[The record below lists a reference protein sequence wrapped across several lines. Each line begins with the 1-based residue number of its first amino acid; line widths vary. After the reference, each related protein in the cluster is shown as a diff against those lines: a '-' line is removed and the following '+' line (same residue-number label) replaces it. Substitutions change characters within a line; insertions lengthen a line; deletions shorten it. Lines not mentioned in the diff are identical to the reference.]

1 MRSQPT
7 LTLRKRD
14 DLRVA
19 IAGGGTGGHAFPA
32 LAVAEAVTRLRPG
45 ARVLFVGSRGTN
57 GRAGEDLVPDGGI
70 ETVLLNSPRLKRRL
84 AGLPVFGARLAAAV
98 AEATRVLAR
107 FRPHV
112 VVGAGGYASVA
123 PAVAAKLVG
132 ARVVLLEQN
141 AIPGRANRL
150 LARLA
155 DEVHTQF
162 AESVGRFPART
173 RVRVTGNPVR
183 EKVLVTARRRRSRK
197 IDGPFTLLVM
207 GGSQGARSVN
217 EALWEALPR
226 LGAAMP
232 RMRVYHC
239 AGWRDEDRARAR
251 LFASGLAGRSWGFC
265 NVMHEL
271 YACADLAVARAG
283 ATSIAELAAAG
294 LPAVLVP
301 YPHATDGHQDANADV
316 LAAAGACE
324 VLSDGRLDGKT
335 LAEAVLGL
343 ARDPVRR
350 ARMARACLD
359 FARPRAADAVA
370 RRIEAIAGFARPI
383 EIAPAAARL
392 SSRESLRRA
401 A

>member
-1 MRSQPT
+1 VKVPRLFTVS
-7 LTLRKRD
+7 RRD

-32 LAVAEAVTRLRPG
+32 LAVAEAVTRLRPS
-45 ARVLFVGSRGTN
+45 ARVLFVGSKGTN
-57 GRAGEDLVPDGGI
+57 GHATGRTEPDNGI
-70 ETVLLNSPRLKRRL
+70 ETLLLSAPRPKRTL
-84 AGLPVFGARLAAAV
+84 TGLPLFGARLAGAV
-98 AEATRVLAR
+98 AEATRALAR

-132 ARVVLLEQN
+132 AKLVLLEQN

-162 AESVGRFPART
+162 TESVRRFPART

-197 IDGPFTLLVM
+197 ADGPFTLLVM

-251 LFASGLAGRSWGFC
+251 LFASGLSGRSWGFC

-301 YPHATDGHQDANADV
+301 YPHATDRHQDANAEV

-324 VLSDGRLDGKT
+324 VVSDAALDGKT
-335 LAEAVLGL
+335 LAEAVLGI

-350 ARMARACLD
+350 ARMARSCLD
-359 FARPRAADAVA
+359 FATPGAAAAVA
-370 RRIEAIAGFARPI
+370 RRIEALAGFARPI
-383 EIAPAAARL
+383 RIAPAVV
-392 SSRESLRRA
+392 RRA

>member
-1 MRSQPT
+1 MSGPRAFT
-7 LTLRKRD
+7 VRRRD

-32 LAVAEAVTRLRPG
+32 LAVAEAVMRLRPS
-45 ARVLFVGSRGTN
+45 ARVLFVGSK
-57 GRAGEDLVPDGGI
+57 GRDGRSAGHMALDNGI
-70 ETVLLNSPRLKRRL
+70 ETLFLSAPRPKRTL
-84 AGLPVFGARLAAAV
+84 AGLPLFGARLAGAV
-98 AEATRVLAR
+98 AEATRALAR

-123 PAVAAKLVG
+123 PAVAAKLLG
-132 ARVVLLEQN
+132 AKLVLLEQN

-162 AESVGRFPART
+162 AESVRRFPART

-183 EKVLVTARRRRSRK
+183 EKVLVSARRRRSRR

-217 EALWEALPR
+217 EALWDALPR

-251 LFASGLAGRSWGFC
+251 LFASGLSGRSWGFC
-265 NVMHEL
+265 KVMHEL
-271 YACADLAVARAG
+271 YSCADLAVARAG

-294 LPAVLVP
+294 LPALLVP
-301 YPHATDGHQDANADV
+301 YPHATDRHQDANADV

-324 VLSDGRLDGKT
+324 VLSDAGLDGKT

-350 ARMARACLD
+350 ARMARSCLD
-359 FARPRAADAVA
+359 FASPGAAAAVA
-370 RRIEAIAGFARPI
+370 RRIEALAGFARPI
-383 EIAPAAARL
+383 QIAPVAV
-392 SSRESLRRA
+392 RRA